1 MTQLIKNKIK
11 RTALEHTQSVLQ
23 LDIPANNFYTRSC
36 IYTLPHLIISSCLS
50 CYFCWSNNFWDGKQ
64 HLFRLASLAKQSNV
78 VFVRRNSNNIKELV
92 VERFLKKAIIIAKPL
107 ILPFAH
113 FMNMTNNIN
122 HFNLNLFCK
131 IAKKHITTY
140 LRTFYDFII
149 NHFKLTGNKEKI
161 AND

>member
-11 RTALEHTQSVLQ
+11 RTALEHTQSVLY
-23 LDIPANNFYTRSC
+23 LDIPANNLYVRSC
-36 IYTLPHLIISSCLS
+36 IYVLQHLITSSYLS

-92 VERFLKKAIIIAKPL
+92 VERFLKKAIIAKPL

>member
-1 MTQLIKNKIK
+1 M
-11 RTALEHTQSVLQ
+11 
-23 LDIPANNFYTRSC
+23 RSC
-36 IYTLPHLIISSCLS
+36 IYILPHLITYSCLS

-92 VERFLKKAIIIAKPL
+92 VERFLKKAIIAKPL

-131 IAKKHITTY
+131 IAKKKHIHITTY
-140 LRTFYDFII
+140 LRTFYDFLI